1 MGKRTRMSKE
11 FQIGDIVGN
20 SPITVIE
27 ENRYTT
33 EAGTH
38 IYKMI
43 TTEEVKRR
51 EVKTDDQGEYVQ
63 TFFSKIIERPGK
75 REATNE

>member
-1 MGKRTRMSKE
+1 MSKE
-11 FQIGDIVGN
+11 FQIGDIVGK
-20 SPITVIE
+20 SPIIEIE
-27 ENRYTT
+27 EHRHTA